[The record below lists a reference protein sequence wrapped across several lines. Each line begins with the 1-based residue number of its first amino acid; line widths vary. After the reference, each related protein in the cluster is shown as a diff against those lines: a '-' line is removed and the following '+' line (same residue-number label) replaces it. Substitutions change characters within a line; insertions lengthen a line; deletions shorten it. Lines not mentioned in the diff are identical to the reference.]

1 MKFEKS
7 CGAVIYREYKGNIQY
22 LIISHQ
28 GDGHWC
34 FPKGH
39 EEKKETEEETA
50 IREIREETGL
60 KVKLSPSFRTQVRYS
75 PKENVSKEVIF
86 FLAKVKAEVVDIQVK
101 ELLDFKWLGYDE
113 AINIITYESSKE
125 VLKEADN
132 YIRNI
137 ALFNNGEDISI

>member
-7 CGAVIYREYKGNIQY
+7 CGAVIYRENNDEIQY

-39 EEKKETEEETA
+39 QEKKETEEETA
-50 IREIREETGL
+50 LREIWEETGL
-60 KVKLSPSFRTQVRYS
+60 KVKLFTGFRKEIGYS

-86 FLAKVKAEVVDIQVK
+86 FLAKVKDGVIDLQV
-101 ELLDFKWLGYDE
+101 EEIADFKWLGYEE
-113 AINIITYESSKE
+113 ALERITYATSRD
-125 VLKEADN
+125 VLKSANN
-132 YIRNI
+132 YIENRNI
-137 ALFNNGEDISI
+137 KNIDLQC